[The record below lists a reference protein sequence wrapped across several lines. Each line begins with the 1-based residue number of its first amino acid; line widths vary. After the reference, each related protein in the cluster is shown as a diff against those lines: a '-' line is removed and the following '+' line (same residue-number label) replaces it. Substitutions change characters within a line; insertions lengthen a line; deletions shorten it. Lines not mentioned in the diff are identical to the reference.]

1 MGKLK
6 NIKDKVIVSIDTE
19 LKNSYKLTEN
29 VTIQLERN
37 VENLNKRETQAVNAV
52 IVVLFFVSY
61 SYFCVSVVYS
71 LPAKTVA

>member
-37 VENLNKRETQAVNAV
+37 VENLNKRETQAVKCSNSC
-52 IVVLFFVSY
+52 I
-61 SYFCVSVVYS
+61 
-71 LPAKTVA
+71 